1 MSAETSLPFFSE
13 PTRRWFQ
20 SNFQGPTAVQLGAW
34 PHIARGDHTLL
45 LAPTGSGKTLAA
57 FLACLDRLSQVPT
70 DAEPGVRVLYI
81 SPLKA
86 LAYDIERNLRAP
98 LIGIQRAAAGLGHT
112 LRPMAVD
119 LRTGDTPQRE
129 RARQKR
135 KPNDILVTTPE
146 SLYLLLTSQARENL
160 RHVQAVILDE
170 IHVMAGTKRGVH
182 LALSLERLAELCEHE
197 PQRVGLSATQHPLEE
212 AARFLG
218 GDREVA
224 IVDTTAPPRLELQIV
239 VPVADMENPDLSAAE
254 LGVPSADLTEPD
266 DDIDPFDL
274 DLEAAGWDDEA
285 GAFRQT
291 PGTGVQ
297 QSGIWPTIHPRL
309 LELIRSHRSTIV
321 FVNSRVLCE
330 RLAAALNELAGEEL
344 VRAHHG
350 SLSHDKRADIEE
362 ALKGGQVPA
371 LVATS
376 SLELG
381 VDMGAVDLVILV
393 ESPGSAARGLQRIG
407 RAGHSVGAVSH
418 GRIFPKFK
426 GDLLESAV
434 VAQHMA
440 RGTIEATRV
449 PRNCLDVLAQ
459 QIVAMVV
466 ERDWTVE
473 ELEALVQRAYPYAQ
487 LGREVLTS
495 VLDMLSGRY
504 PDDAFSSLSPAVVWD
519 RATNTLSAR
528 KGAQKLAILNGGTIP
543 DRGLYRVHLGEKGP
557 RLGELDEEMVYECRE
572 GDCIILGAS
581 TWRID
586 EITRD
591 RVNVSPAPGQPGRL
605 PFWRGERPGRPIELG
620 RALGAFLRRLQD
632 LDTEACREAILTE
645 TPLDELAA
653 NNLVDYLMEQR
664 EQTGLL
670 PTDTNIVVEKFRD
683 ELGDWRV
690 CLLTPFGSRVH
701 APWALALEA
710 RLSAALG
717 ETITAFYSDDGIAIR
732 FPDADSLPV
741 LDALLIDAEELEPLL
756 IDQLRHSALFA
767 TRFRENAGRAL
778 LLPKR
783 RPQGRTPLWLQ
794 RKKSQD
800 LQAAAQ
806 RFERFPIILETYREC
821 LQDVFDVPALKTLLN
836 GLRDRSVT
844 LHEVET
850 HNASPFA
857 RSLVFQYI
865 AAYLYDG
872 DAPLAERKAQALSLD
887 RELLRELLGQE
898 ELRELLDAGAVDA
911 VELELQRLTP
921 ERAVRHVDALHDL
934 LRRLGDLTDDEVAAR
949 CDGDAAAWL
958 ATLEQDRRVLRV
970 TIHGTSRW
978 IAIEDA
984 ARVRDALGTS
994 LPSGIPRALLEP
1006 VDNAL
1011 PSLLL
1016 RWVASHGP
1024 FHTEQ
1029 LADRYG
1035 LPASVVELV
1044 LRHAEREG
1052 RVVQGEMRPGGTRRE
1067 WCDADVLRRLRRRS
1081 LAVLRQ
1087 QVEPVEPVVYA
1098 RFLPAWHG
1106 LDTPGTGLNALRQA
1120 IEQLEGLALPWS
1132 ALETEILPARVQ
1144 GYHPDL
1150 LDTLGAMGEVAWVG
1164 RAPLGARDGRVS
1176 LVFRDRIDL
1185 FLSPPSAEA
1194 PDLSPLQEALRHRL
1208 ETGGACFLAELH
1220 GVTLDDGAPIKTA
1233 ALQEALWD
1241 LVWMGLVSNDTFA
1254 PLRALSAPQKRRTT
1268 HRRRAFGAK
1277 GRGRLATGGRWSL
1290 LQRLNVATPTEEQLA
1305 RVDVLLERYGIVSR
1319 EAAQTEGVPG
1329 GFSAIYPVLRTMEE
1343 GGQARRGYFIEEMG
1357 GAQFAL
1363 GGAVDRLRGFRD
1375 PDEPVVRVLAT
1386 LDPALAWG
1394 GILAWPETFD
1404 PEHRPRRVTGSR
1416 VVTYDGHPVFWL
1428 SSSGSTLLT
1437 FRRALDAEVML
1448 TAAVSALRT
1457 RIGYRSLRID
1467 KIDGQP
1473 AGQHPCL
1480 KALLHAGFERDGA
1493 GIALRR

>member
-98 LIGIQRAAAGLGHT
+98 LIGIQRAAAGLGHA

-466 ERDWTVE
+466 ERV
-473 ELEALVQRAYPYAQ
+473 
-487 LGREVLTS
+487 
-495 VLDMLSGRY
+495 
-504 PDDAFSSLSPAVVWD
+504 
-519 RATNTLSAR
+519 
-528 KGAQKLAILNGGTIP
+528 
-543 DRGLYRVHLGEKGP
+543 
-557 RLGELDEEMVYECRE
+557 
-572 GDCIILGAS
+572 
-581 TWRID
+581 
-586 EITRD
+586 
-591 RVNVSPAPGQPGRL
+591 
-605 PFWRGERPGRPIELG
+605 
-620 RALGAFLRRLQD
+620 
-632 LDTEACREAILTE
+632 
-645 TPLDELAA
+645 
-653 NNLVDYLMEQR
+653 
-664 EQTGLL
+664 
-670 PTDTNIVVEKFRD
+670 
-683 ELGDWRV
+683 
-690 CLLTPFGSRVH
+690 
-701 APWALALEA
+701 
-710 RLSAALG
+710 
-717 ETITAFYSDDGIAIR
+717 
-732 FPDADSLPV
+732 
-741 LDALLIDAEELEPLL
+741 
-756 IDQLRHSALFA
+756 
-767 TRFRENAGRAL
+767 
-778 LLPKR
+778 
-783 RPQGRTPLWLQ
+783 
-794 RKKSQD
+794 
-800 LQAAAQ
+800 
-806 RFERFPIILETYREC
+806 
-821 LQDVFDVPALKTLLN
+821 
-836 GLRDRSVT
+836 
-844 LHEVET
+844 
-850 HNASPFA
+850 
-857 RSLVFQYI
+857 
-865 AAYLYDG
+865 
-872 DAPLAERKAQALSLD
+872 
-887 RELLRELLGQE
+887 
-898 ELRELLDAGAVDA
+898 
-911 VELELQRLTP
+911 
-921 ERAVRHVDALHDL
+921 
-934 LRRLGDLTDDEVAAR
+934 
-949 CDGDAAAWL
+949 
-958 ATLEQDRRVLRV
+958 
-970 TIHGTSRW
+970 
-978 IAIEDA
+978 
-984 ARVRDALGTS
+984 
-994 LPSGIPRALLEP
+994 
-1006 VDNAL
+1006 
-1011 PSLLL
+1011 
-1016 RWVASHGP
+1016 
-1024 FHTEQ
+1024 
-1029 LADRYG
+1029 
-1035 LPASVVELV
+1035 
-1044 LRHAEREG
+1044 
-1052 RVVQGEMRPGGTRRE
+1052 
-1067 WCDADVLRRLRRRS
+1067 
-1081 LAVLRQ
+1081 
-1087 QVEPVEPVVYA
+1087 
-1098 RFLPAWHG
+1098 
-1106 LDTPGTGLNALRQA
+1106 
-1120 IEQLEGLALPWS
+1120 
-1132 ALETEILPARVQ
+1132 
-1144 GYHPDL
+1144 
-1150 LDTLGAMGEVAWVG
+1150 
-1164 RAPLGARDGRVS
+1164 
-1176 LVFRDRIDL
+1176 
-1185 FLSPPSAEA
+1185 
-1194 PDLSPLQEALRHRL
+1194 
-1208 ETGGACFLAELH
+1208 
-1220 GVTLDDGAPIKTA
+1220 
-1233 ALQEALWD
+1233 
-1241 LVWMGLVSNDTFA
+1241 
-1254 PLRALSAPQKRRTT
+1254 
-1268 HRRRAFGAK
+1268 
-1277 GRGRLATGGRWSL
+1277 
-1290 LQRLNVATPTEEQLA
+1290 
-1305 RVDVLLERYGIVSR
+1305 
-1319 EAAQTEGVPG
+1319 
-1329 GFSAIYPVLRTMEE
+1329 
-1343 GGQARRGYFIEEMG
+1343 
-1357 GAQFAL
+1357 
-1363 GGAVDRLRGFRD
+1363 
-1375 PDEPVVRVLAT
+1375 
-1386 LDPALAWG
+1386 
-1394 GILAWPETFD
+1394 
-1404 PEHRPRRVTGSR
+1404 
-1416 VVTYDGHPVFWL
+1416 
-1428 SSSGSTLLT
+1428 
-1437 FRRALDAEVML
+1437 
-1448 TAAVSALRT
+1448 
-1457 RIGYRSLRID
+1457 
-1467 KIDGQP
+1467 
-1473 AGQHPCL
+1473 
-1480 KALLHAGFERDGA
+1480 
-1493 GIALRR
+1493 